1 MNEESVRHHLEI
13 LKHFEDQSTWQG
25 VHHDYLIKSIDDL
38 SGKVDKIQN
47 DVKIQDKNFQ
57 FQLTKITKTND
68 AGGRTT
74 QENNNVDLIEKN
86 FNLSSEILNSIE
98 DMKQVTSSI
107 PNNYN
112 DLIPNVE
119 KVVSKNLSDFMEALN
134 EMKSESKGILEESQ
148 NHNSNVMKR
157 FDIIEHR
164 FAVIRKYVKQII
176 GK

>member
-57 FQLTKITKTND
+57 FQLTKISKTSD
-68 AGGRTT
+68 GGTT
-74 QENNNVDLIEKN
+74 QDNNVDLIEKN

-119 KVVSKNLSDFMEALN
+119 KVVSKCASEFMEQLN
-134 EMKSESKGILEESQ
+134 DMKSESKGILEESQ
-148 NHNSNVMKR
+148 N
-157 FDIIEHR
+157 IICSK
-164 FAVIRKYVKQII
+164 F
-176 GK
+176 

>member
-25 VHHDYLIKSIDDL
+25 VHHDYLVKSIDDL

-57 FQLTKITKTND
+57 FQLTKISKTSD
-68 AGGRTT
+68 GGRT
-74 QENNNVDLIEKN
+74 QDNNLDLIEKN
-86 FNLSSEILNSIE
+86 FNLSTEILNSIE
-98 DMKQVTSSI
+98 DMKQVTPSI

-119 KVVSKNLSDFMEALN
+119 KVVSKCASEFMEQLN
-134 EMKSESKGILEESQ
+134 DMKSESKGILEESQ

-176 GK
+176 GR

>member
-25 VHHDYLIKSIDDL
+25 VHHDYLVKSIDDL

-57 FQLTKITKTND
+57 FQLTKISKTSD
-68 AGGRTT
+68 GGRT
-74 QENNNVDLIEKN
+74 QDNNLDLIEKN

-119 KVVSKNLSDFMEALN
+119 KVVSKCASEFMEQLN
-134 EMKSESKGILEESQ
+134 DMKSESKGILEESQ

-176 GK
+176 GR

>member
-1 MNEESVRHHLEI
+1 MSSFEI
-13 LKHFEDQSTWQG
+13 LLKFSNEKG
-25 VHHDYLIKSIDDL
+25 VK
-38 SGKVDKIQN
+38 
-47 DVKIQDKNFQ
+47 QDKNFQ
-57 FQLTKITKTND
+57 FHLTKISKTND
-68 AGGRTT
+68 GGTT
-74 QENNNVDLIEKN
+74 QDNNVDLIEKN

-119 KVVSKNLSDFMEALN
+119 KVVSKCASEFMEQLN
-134 EMKSESKGILEESQ
+134 DMKSESKGILEESQ

-176 GK
+176 GN

>member
-25 VHHDYLIKSIDDL
+25 VHHDYLVKSIDDL

-57 FQLTKITKTND
+57 FQLTKISKTSD
-68 AGGRTT
+68 GGRT
-74 QENNNVDLIEKN
+74 QDNNLDLIEKN

-98 DMKQVTSSI
+98 DMKQVTPSI

-119 KVVSKNLSDFMEALN
+119 KVVSKCASEFMEQLN
-134 EMKSESKGILEESQ
+134 DMKSESKGILEESQ

-176 GK
+176 GR

>member
-57 FQLTKITKTND
+57 FQLTKISKTSD
-68 AGGRTT
+68 GGTT
-74 QENNNVDLIEKN
+74 QDNNLDLIEKN

-112 DLIPNVE
+112 DLFPNVE
-119 KVVSKNLSDFMEALN
+119 KVVSKCASEFMEQLN
-134 EMKSESKGILEESQ
+134 DMKSESKGILEESQ

-176 GK
+176 GR